1 MTPPHTCPPSLLSTS
16 GNGGN
21 RVWVPRAT
29 QGPNE
34 QGTRFSSGMLNPS
47 PHLVGLCYTR
57 WERNSDSR
65 GTANI
70 HALQTHVVGLGWACG
85 LIGEKGMA
93 RERSNPRFTPFIN
106 LIHDFGQKD
115 SGTMGKQADSDWA
128 SVRTAGQEWATGT
141 R

>member
-1 MTPPHTCPPSLLSTS
+1 M
-16 GNGGN
+16 
-21 RVWVPRAT
+21 
-29 QGPNE
+29 E
-34 QGTRFSSGMLNPS
+34 NPS

-70 HALQTHVVGLGWACG
+70 HATVALQTHVVGLGRVCG

-93 RERSNPRFTPFIN
+93 RESSNPRFTPPIN

-115 SGTMGKQADSDWA
+115 SGTMGKQTDSDWA
-128 SVRTAGQEWATGT
+128 GARQQAKSGRLARGE
-141 R
+141 